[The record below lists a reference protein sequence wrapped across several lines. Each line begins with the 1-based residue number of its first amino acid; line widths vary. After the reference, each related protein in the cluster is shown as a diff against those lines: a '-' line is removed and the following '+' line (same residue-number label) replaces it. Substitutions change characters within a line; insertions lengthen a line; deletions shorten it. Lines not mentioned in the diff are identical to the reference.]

1 MFSKN
6 GDLEVVG
13 YIYADWTGSIIDR
26 HSTSGYFTFVG
37 GNLVT
42 WHRKK

>member
-6 GDLEVVG
+6 GDLEVVE
-13 YIYADWTGSIIDR
+13 YTYADWAGSITDR
-26 HSTSGYFTFVG
+26 RSTYGYFTFVG

-42 WHRKK
+42 WRSKK